1 MSVLSVHLLYF
12 LYSTLQVQAQVQK
25 PSPRT
30 PPVRTR
36 QWVFW
41 LWLVRL
47 TTCFT
52 VHEITMGIWINWWGK
67 KTVVCYFRVSVY
79 SAVVW
84 YSTTFLFIHQMAHIN
99 NQQWRLDCFN
109 WQPHS
114 QDSARVNITNSA
126 ESSHTSCHLVNN
138 FHGHIF
144 FVCNKY
150 ICKYTHCGLH
160 TSVSDWL
167 WLLFRPPTAWTLHPP
182 VVPSAPVKVET
193 VEKKIP
199 KGVPLQ
205 FDINS
210 VGKPVRA
217 CYTDF
222 YLVKYS

>member
-126 ESSHTSCHLVNN
+126 ESSHTSCHLGNN

-144 FVCNKY
+144 FFC
-150 ICKYTHCGLH
+150 L
-160 TSVSDWL
+160 
-167 WLLFRPPTAWTLHPP
+167 
-182 VVPSAPVKVET
+182 
-193 VEKKIP
+193 
-199 KGVPLQ
+199 
-205 FDINS
+205 
-210 VGKPVRA
+210 
-217 CYTDF
+217 
-222 YLVKYS
+222 